1 MDTNQKLPTGEG
13 HGGQKPH
20 HGKRR
25 PYHKHHG
32 KSRRPQ
38 EKQEQ
43 PDISD
48 VIAENRDREKTATVV
63 ETPAQ
68 ATGEEKNRP
77 ANNGKRSRQG
87 HQNNRHQG
95 QNKEGRKTAPDA
107 VGVSEEIQPL
117 PEGEKHERSTKEN
130 RTIQS
135 KMSIQS
141 RNANKETTPVSEET
155 AKDFSPL
162 MGDDT
167 EAERAERIE
176 AILSYDIFNISR
188 PVIPEVIPEGKI
200 VIAGIRFRPGGKTYY
215 FAPGELNCH
224 VGDHAIVETARGLEF
239 GEVYIENRMVDEDRV
254 VAPLRPVIRIA
265 THEDIAQN
273 QANKAKE
280 DEAFRIGKEEIAKSG
295 LGMKLLSAQYTF
307 DGAKLLF
314 YFTSD
319 GRVDFRELVKT
330 LAGIFRTRIELR
342 QVGIR
347 DEARMLGGLGNC
359 GRPLC
364 CSSFLADF
372 VQVSMKMAKEQN
384 LSLNSQKIS
393 GCCGRLM
400 CCLRYEHETYEEA
413 LRELPSQGSFVITP
427 DGPGMVTDVLP
438 LEGAVKVSVKSEENN
453 TAPKKYLKQELTLP
467 ANHRRSAPQTIE
479 DIAEPDADD

>member
-1 MDTNQKLPTGEG
+1 MDNNQKLPSGEG
-13 HGGQKPH
+13 QGASKPH
-20 HGKRR
+20 RGKRR
-25 PYHKHHG
+25 PYNKHHG
-32 KSRRPQ
+32 KPRRPQ
-38 EKQEQ
+38 DKQDRREA
-43 PDISD
+43 SD
-48 VIAENRDREKTATVV
+48 ETASEINAVEAATAEAAATTAA
-63 ETPAQ
+63 E
-68 ATGEEKNRP
+68 GKNRSP
-77 ANNGKRSRQG
+77 SAKQRPRPNQGSANRRQNS
-87 HQNNRHQG
+87 QRDNR
-95 QNKEGRKTAPDA
+95 RAAPDA
-107 VGVSEEIQPL
+107 EGMDEEVQSR
-117 PEGEKHERSTKEN
+117 PEGGKSDRDRRDARAAAQGKSSGKATPSVKEADALSDD
-130 RTIQS
+130 TV
-135 KMSIQS
+135 KGAPEMM
-141 RNANKETTPVSEET
+141 
-155 AKDFSPL
+155 D
-162 MGDDT
+162 GDT

-176 AILSYDIFNISR
+176 AILSYDIFNVSH
-188 PVIPEVIPEGKI
+188 PVIPEVLPEGKT
-200 VIAGIRFRPGGKTYY
+200 VITGIRFRPGGKTYY
-215 FAPGELNCH
+215 FAPGDLACH
-224 VGDHAIVETARGLEF
+224 TGDHAIVETARGLEF

-265 THEDIAQN
+265 TPEDIKQN
-273 QANKAKE
+273 QENKSKE

-364 CSSFLADF
+364 CSSFLSDF

-413 LRELPSQGSFVITP
+413 LRELPSQGAFVITP
-427 DGPGMVTDVLP
+427 DGPGVVTDVLP
-438 LEGAVKVSVKSEENN
+438 LEGAVKVSIKSEDNSV
-453 TAPKKYLKQELTLP
+453 APKKYLKQELTLP
-467 ANHRRSAPQTIE
+467 SGNRRADPPTAEIS
-479 DIAEPDADD
+479 EPDADD